1 VNVKEYISSGI
12 IESYVL
18 GMTSEEERQEFEQAC
33 TQYPEI
39 VKARESFELSLEQV
53 LLQESIQ
60 PPTSLKGQ
68 IESLLFQDPE
78 PETMIQVADEREGLI
93 RKIGLWRWAAAA
105 SIILLAGAVFWGITS
120 NQKFQQVAKEKTEL
134 QQQLDQ
140 SVAQLNELKGDASM
154 LQKPGVKMA
163 ALQGT
168 NVSPASFATVYWD
181 TTSRDVYLMINNLP
195 KPAADQQ
202 YQLWALM
209 DNQPIDLGVFE
220 MKQEKLLVK
229 MKNVQKAQAFA
240 ITLEPKGGSANPSL
254 NNMFVAGKL

>member
-1 VNVKEYISSGI
+1 MNVKEYISSGI

-18 GMTSEEERQEFEQAC
+18 GMVTEEERQEFEQAC
-33 TQYPEI
+33 AQYPDI
-39 VKARESFELSLEQV
+39 SRARESFELSLEQV
-53 LLQESIQ
+53 LLQDAIE
-60 PPTSLKGQ
+60 PPVAIKGK
-68 IESLLFQDPE
+68 IETLLFQE
-78 PETMIQVADEREGLI
+78 PETEAIVEQADEREGLI
-93 RKIGLWRWAAAA
+93 RKIGLWRWMAAA
-105 SIILLAGAVFWGITS
+105 SIILLAGAIFWGITS
-120 NQKFQQVAKEKTEL
+120 NQKYQQVAKEKSEL
-134 QQQLDQ
+134 QKQLDQ
-140 SVAQLNELKGDASM
+140 SVAQLNEMKGDAST

-209 DNQPIDLGVFE
+209 DNKPIDLGVFE

-229 MKNVQKAQAFA
+229 MKNVQQAQAFA
-240 ITLEPKGGSANPSL
+240 ITLEPKGGSENPSL
-254 NNMFVAGKL
+254 SNMYVAGKL